1 MTVWAKCRRRW
12 PHSHQAYLL
21 PGSPLR
27 TSSWTKKHP
36 QVSFEAAPRLILDRR
51 LPSSGISQLPQDV
64 LGSSDKVGS
73 FCPCQVGQG
82 HLAARILRE
91 FGIYV
96 RTAMTWSRIQGDTL
110 TTLHINIPTLERTR
124 KPSTPC
130 LFRFCFVNASSEFT
144 TVISPTSAPQRL
156 RPPNSPLICF
166 DLFLVTFLGDCLSTK
181 QPLPKSQV
189 ESHWRFMTRTT
200 KPSFGYSHLSCSSA
214 RMSCHSHC
222 HLYSTRSRTLPLPR
236 GLVDHFPPTL
246 NLASSMRGNISDHPH
261 ALPGDRGDRTA
272 NRILA
277 CMCRPSRDLAA
288 SSVPFPLFK
297 PFLRLEVAKH
307 LYHGTSHN
315 IVDWNHNSI
324 YPSSVTFHLIAFRC
338 RSPLLLPLHIY
349 HPTSP
354 TQSVL
359 PQNTRSCIDLHL
371 AQPQMQQL
379 PMLRRTSAPL
389 SR

>member
-1 MTVWAKCRRRW
+1 
-12 PHSHQAYLL
+12 
-21 PGSPLR
+21 
-27 TSSWTKKHP
+27 
-36 QVSFEAAPRLILDRR
+36 
-51 LPSSGISQLPQDV
+51 
-64 LGSSDKVGS
+64 
-73 FCPCQVGQG
+73 
-82 HLAARILRE
+82 
-91 FGIYV
+91 
-96 RTAMTWSRIQGDTL
+96 
-110 TTLHINIPTLERTR
+110 
-124 KPSTPC
+124 
-130 LFRFCFVNASSEFT
+130 
-144 TVISPTSAPQRL
+144 
-156 RPPNSPLICF
+156 
-166 DLFLVTFLGDCLSTK
+166 
-181 QPLPKSQV
+181 
-189 ESHWRFMTRTT
+189 MTRTT

-222 HLYSTRSRTLPLPR
+222 HLYSARSRTLPLPR
-236 GLVDHFPPTL
+236 DLVDHFPPHSQSCFQHACVYSLRLSACSETIWICRFPYFHEIYRWKHL
-246 NLASSMRGNISDHPH
+246 RSSPCAAQRSRRSSGEPDPCMRG
-261 ALPGDRGDRTA
+261 
-272 NRILA
+272 
-277 CMCRPSRDLAA
+277 RPSRDLAA

-324 YPSSVTFHLIAFRC
+324 YPSSVTFHLIAFRR

-389 SR
+389 PR